1 MTQIEI
7 YTKPTCPYC
16 YRAKRLLDAMNTD
29 YIEYDLS
36 SDIEKRSE
44 MISRTHGFTV
54 PQIIIDN
61 QPVGGSD
68 ELFEL
73 LEKGVP
79 TQPLREI
86 YAPYGLWE
94 NRFDNENLRSRLT
107 LFPRIC
113 LLISWNFFPGWLL

>member
-1 MTQIEI
+1 VVLLCSINDRLVNNSLGDKTMTQIEI

-73 LEKGVP
+73 LEKGVLAEMLKLDFP
-79 TQPLREI
+79 TQHPLQPQNAREVQH
-86 YAPYGLWE
+86 AA
-94 NRFDNENLRSRLT
+94 
-107 LFPRIC
+107 
-113 LLISWNFFPGWLL
+113 